1 MPSAE
6 VIKKALAA
14 IHQDEADRIYFF
26 ETLTSPDWIKPLTDA
41 GIFQSPPPLLRD
53 GEYVQFP
60 LWAESR
66 YLARMAQIAP
76 EAVLEI
82 VLAIPET
89 ENVRIHEDFL
99 DAALTMPA
107 HLALKLVPKFMVW
120 VILPYHLLLSEKLGD
135 LVSYLAL
142 NGEVEA
148 ALNLAEAL
156 FARLAESIT
165 ASAGG
170 RYSDIWQ
177 YQEILKKHVPD
188 LLAIAPLPTLNLLCD
203 LLITALKDTKDTNGE
218 GKDTT
223 DLSYIWRPT
232 IEELSPMQLH
242 GQLELRG
249 LLTSTLRDLALEIM
263 GLRQVSLGEIV
274 EYLERFREL
283 IFHRLALYLLSLF
296 PEVAPELVVEH
307 LTDRRQFDDLNVLH
321 EYTLLARAGFKYL
334 SQKDQEKILGW
345 IDRGPTN
352 VEKVREIYKE
362 RTEYPISDE
371 LVTAYING
379 WRRDWLARIYSELP
393 AIWKDRYEKLVAEI
407 GPAEHPEFAWYPV
420 QVTTWGGPTSPKS
433 IDELDAMSV
442 EDLVTFLQ
450 TWQPPL
456 SEDFMGTLPSR
467 DGLKNA
473 LISIVESDPDRF
485 ATQAVFFR
493 EIDPVYI
500 SAILTGF
507 ERAAEQKRLHF
518 SSTVL
523 DLCDW
528 IIRQGSSIRGD
539 ASREGMPDWAWS
551 RKTIAHLLSSG
562 LASDD
567 QVIPFELSVKI
578 WEIIKLLTKD
588 PDPTPEDEARYS
600 GSNMEPYTLAINTV
614 RGEAMHAAIRYAIW
628 VRRYIEQETKE
639 QEQITSGFDQMPEV
653 RDVLHWH
660 LNPIDDPSPAIRS
673 VYGQWFPWLVT
684 LDQKWVIQSIPKIFP
699 IEASQHNLRD
709 AAWEAYIIFCNPY
722 NNVYDILSEEY
733 YRAIKRIDMTSGK
746 RRLYDPDKRLAEHLM
761 RFYWSGKIGLDKP
774 DGLIALYFARAP
786 DVLCGYALE
795 FVGRSLYN
803 TTERVPSELLARL
816 QALWEWRMELIRG
829 ETQDAFH
836 TTELAA
842 FGWWFG
848 SGKFEDA
855 WAITQLEVA
864 LSRNEKVDANHL
876 VVEHLDSLV
885 TSMPLSVVRCLTML
899 VKGDKQG
906 WVTSSILNQV
916 RGILA
921 KVLQSGDNTAQQA
934 AENIARFLVTR
945 GDLYA
950 LVLLEKNQYSTE

>member
-14 IHQDEADRIYFF
+14 IQQDEADRIYFF
-26 ETLTSPDWIKPLTDA
+26 ETLTSPDWIKPLSDA

-76 EAVLEI
+76 ETVLEI

-107 HLALKLVPKFMVW
+107 HLAVKLVPKFMVW
-120 VILPYHLLLSEKLGD
+120 VKLPYHLLLSEKLGD

-142 NGEVEA
+142 NGEVDS
-148 ALNLAEAL
+148 ALHLAEAL
-156 FARLAESIT
+156 FARLTESIT
-165 ASAGG
+165 TSASR

-177 YQEILKKHVPD
+177 YQEILKKYVPH
-188 LLAIAPLPTLNLLCD
+188 LLAIAALPTLNLLCD
-203 LLITALKDTKDTNGE
+203 LLVTALKDTKDSNGE
-218 GKDTT
+218 GEDTT
-223 DLSYIWRPT
+223 DQSYIWRPA
-232 IEELSPMQLH
+232 IEEQGSMQLH

-249 LLTSTLRDLALEIM
+249 LLTSTLRDAAMEVVR
-263 GLRQVSLGEIV
+263 LRQVSLSEIV
-274 EYLERFREL
+274 EYLERFRES
-283 IFHRLALYLLSLF
+283 IFHRLAIYLLSLF
-296 PEVAPELVVEH
+296 PEVSPELVVEH

-321 EYTLLARAGFKYL
+321 EYTLLARAGFRYL
-334 SQKDQEKILGW
+334 SQKDQKKILGW

-352 VEKVREIYKE
+352 VERVKEIYKE
-362 RTEYPISDE
+362 RTEHPASNE

-379 WRRDWLARIYSELP
+379 WRRDWLARIGSELP
-393 AIWKDRYEKLVAEI
+393 AKWKDRYEKLVAEI
-407 GPAEHPEFAWYPV
+407 GPAEHPEFAWYPG
-420 QVTTWGGPTSPKS
+420 QDTTWGGPTSPKS

-442 EDLVTFLQ
+442 GDLVTFLQ

-456 SEDFMGTLPSR
+456 PEDFMGTLPSR

-473 LISIVESDPDRF
+473 LISIVESDPNRF
-485 ATQAVFFR
+485 ATQAELFR

-518 SSTVL
+518 SPTVL

-528 IIRQGSSIRGD
+528 IIHQGSSMRGE
-539 ASREGMPDWAWS
+539 ASREGIPHWAWS

-562 LASDD
+562 LASDE
-567 QVIPFELSVKI
+567 QAIPFELREKI
-578 WEIIKLLTKD
+578 WEIIKLLTED
-588 PDPTPEDEARYS
+588 PDPTPEDEERYG
-600 GSNMEPYTLAINTV
+600 GSNMEPFTLAINTV

-628 VRRYIEQETKE
+628 VRRYMEQETKD
-639 QEQITSGFDQMPEV
+639 QERIAPGFDQMPEV
-653 RDVLHWH
+653 RDVLHRH
-660 LNPIDDPSPAIRS
+660 LDPSDDPSPAIRS
-673 VYGQWFPWLVT
+673 VYGQWFPWLVM
-684 LDQKWVIQSIPKIFP
+684 LDQEWVIQSIPKIFP
-699 IEASQHNLRD
+699 IEASQYNLRD

-733 YRAIKRIDMTSGK
+733 YRAVGRIDITSGK
-746 RRLYDPDKRLAEHLM
+746 RRRYDPEKRLAEHLM
-761 RFYWSGKIGLDKP
+761 RFYWSGKIGLDEP

-786 DVLCGYALE
+786 DALRGYALE

-803 TTERVPSELLARL
+803 TTEKVPSELLARL
-816 QALWEWRMELIRG
+816 QALWGWRMNFMHG
-829 ETQDAFH
+829 ETQDASH

-855 WAITQLEVA
+855 WAIAQLELV
-864 LSRNEKVDANHL
+864 LSRNEKVEANHL
-876 VVEHLDSLV
+876 VIEHLDSLI

-899 VKGDKQG
+899 IKGDEQG

-921 KVLQSGDNTAQQA
+921 KALQSGDNTAQQD
-934 AENIARFLVTR
+934 AENIVRYLVTR
-945 GDLYA
+945 GDLHA
-950 LVLLEKNQYSTE
+950 LDLLEKSQHLTE